1 MAGEKG
7 VRDYIGIR
15 KGLEGYSLGELE
27 AQLLD
32 VIWELDKPVTTSE
45 IFKIMYPRRELS
57 YSTIMLTM
65 AKLAR
70 KGILKQE
77 RTGEKK
83 KDPFIYTPNI
93 SRWEMGCLLLDDV
106 ARKILRVPASEV
118 LARFSGE
125 GTEVMEAELE
135 KVKALISA
143 HRQEREGSTEAKE

>member
-70 KGILKQE
+70 KGILLQE

-93 SRWEMGCLLLDDV
+93 SRWDMGYLLLDDIS
-106 ARKILRVPASEV
+106 RKILRVPLTEIFTK
-118 LARFSGE
+118 FSGDAPHD
-125 GTEVMEAELE
+125 MEAELE
-135 KVKALISA
+135 RTKALINA
-143 HRQEREGSTEAKE
+143 HKKGREEEG